1 METRQ
6 RLSNNEDCRLQSSLL
21 FHGEIEE
28 KEKITLLKTRK
39 GKRTIAL
46 LLN

>member
-1 METRQ
+1 METCQ
-6 RLSNNEDCRLQSSLL
+6 CLSNSEHCHPQSGLL
-21 FHGEIEE
+21 PHGETGG
-28 KEKITLLKTRK
+28 KEKITLKTRK